1 MINLLTERRL
11 QFNVGTNKTSEIDK
25 EGERDIVL
33 TPSIGD
39 EIPLALTIAVLEQL
53 GEKLINLYGSQV
65 IWSVAPESI
74 IQSPPSVTT

>member
-65 IWSVAPESI
+65 I
-74 IQSPPSVTT
+74 